1 LQRAGSLALAGST
14 RHSGWVRVE
23 NARDQQHVRREM
35 TATCT
40 DNERKSWEYLYFGD
54 FAPLESTDGPP
65 ATTDVVEC
73 KPDSGDVADPAGRAR
88 LLASTPERDA
98 FLKAWGEQMR
108 NGKYRDGRR
117 MQSRARYRPEFQA
130 AVARGVLSEFYNTVA
145 SVKVGGSVK
154 ELESISAQV
163 ATDWRDLI
171 ESVST
176 RFVGKDV
183 ITKWLNAAE
192 RERAESGAR
201 RGPYPYGLKCYVARV
216 VGDNPSTKA
225 DVEKAVA
232 RILRVPVQSVRNW
245 KREVGPGGASQD
257 GAATPAPV
265 ATPTNT
271 EVAESA
277 AQLPW
282 GAAVAVDGGVQQ
294 VFGCASE
301 PVEVADTNCPIEPA
315 AALDMVDLPEKPAE
329 VEATVPLVPQAAMQG
344 ATEPGVP
351 LAHEPDGCEH
361 ETVLQFMAKTIDGAL
376 GAILALQEQFEH
388 LVSMDV
394 QCQQRQSLGVSEQR
408 QITPGAAEMLARR
421 VHVAVLSGR
430 YDDAT
435 DLADTLDASEL
446 SADSRRALARDLAA
460 CGIRTERI

>member
-108 NGKYRDGRR
+108 NGKYREGRR

-176 RFVGKDV
+176 RFVGRDV

-245 KREVGPGGASQD
+245 KREVDPGGASPN
-257 GAATPAPV
+257 G

-271 EVAESA
+271 GAIESV

-282 GAAVAVDGGVQQ
+282 GAAVPVNGGVQQ
-294 VFGCASE
+294 VLGCASE
-301 PVEVADTNCPIEPA
+301 TAERADPNCRIEPA
-315 AALDMVDLPEKPAE
+315 TALGMVDPPKTSAKPEAAAPI
-329 VEATVPLVPQAAMQG
+329 VPRTAMQG
-344 ATEPGVP
+344 VAEPDVP
-351 LAHEPDGCEH
+351 LAREPGGCEH